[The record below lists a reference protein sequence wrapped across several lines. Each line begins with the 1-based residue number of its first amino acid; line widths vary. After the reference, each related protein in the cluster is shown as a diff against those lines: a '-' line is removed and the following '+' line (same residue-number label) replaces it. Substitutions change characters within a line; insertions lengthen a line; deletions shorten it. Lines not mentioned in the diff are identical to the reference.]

1 MLNMKIIKHCS
12 IDNPDNSFSPSTMLV
27 YEDGEIFLGR
37 FSMAFYEDIKFAF
50 NIDVKITDKNYMTNL
65 TIEEAETYGW
75 RMYYNNEPIPI
86 QEVLDLIII
95 AKALQRENKI
105 KDVIDG

>member
-1 MLNMKIIKHCS
+1 MKIIKHCL
-12 IDNPDNSFSPSTMLV
+12 IDNPYSPFSPSTMLV
-27 YEDGEIFLGR
+27 YEDGEIFLGG
-37 FSMAFYEDIKFAF
+37 FSMALFEDIKFAF
-50 NIDVKITDKNYMTNL
+50 NVDVKIPDKNYMTNL
-65 TIEEAETYGW
+65 TIEKAETYGW
-75 RMYYNNEPIPI
+75 RMSYNNEPIPI

>member
-1 MLNMKIIKHCS
+1 MKIVKHCS
-12 IDNPDNSFSPSTMLV
+12 IDNTYNPFSPSTMMV

-37 FSMAFYEDIKFAF
+37 FSIALFEDMQSAF
-50 NIDVKITDKNYMTNL
+50 NIDIKIPDRKYMTNL
-65 TIEEAETYGW
+65 TIEKAETYGW
-75 RMYYNNEPIPI
+75 RMSYNNEPIPI

-105 KDVIDG
+105 KDVING